1 MERYPKIKV
10 CALFVCCICLL
21 PILSAKADIPAAK
34 EWVEIPVVINII
46 DGTDANNVDAIIKK
60 AKEILEQAHIRLVV
74 KKINRN
80 VNVGNNDDNLNRAE
94 RDEARRKGQQDVN
107 DTCGAGKGIKI
118 DFVTNCKT
126 EKASTT
132 GISVHRTP
140 VVIVEP
146 DTDPNARGRT
156 VAHEIG
162 HVLTLHD
169 TYDLNDINDLMY
181 GYVGGGTT
189 LGPND
194 VNEIFGNAKKRGRS
208 YFVVP
213 RVLPGQS
220 VAIPCGIDYS
230 IDAHGAILD
239 GCYDQDIIDPCGV
252 IPGPDCPTIGYAD
265 MREIL
270 LSCDEPFDLANGTTL
285 EIQLGG
291 TRPLDFPADSF
302 FDVFFSCHLECPPFG
317 VSYIDAPAFYPPT
330 AVWYCLITST
340 EIPLSPPI
348 IHKNEEF
355 DTDDLY
361 IANDSLE
368 ATIPTEIIAM
378 NLVSAEPII
387 VNVNSYADDYRVP
400 DSDPIWIDD
409 FTEPFEFGLTQ
420 PCGGPSIRF
429 TPFGVSGR
437 GFTGGVDIEFDGVLF
452 DTIMTLTDG
461 TFMYFMDPT
470 LPLEPG
476 RHSVIAQEADD
487 SGPTGA
493 AHAAGYFNYS
503 PCGET
508 TGDLDGDGDV
518 DFSDVAILAGNWL
531 ACK

>member
-1 MERYPKIKV
+1 
-10 CALFVCCICLL
+10 L

-60 AKEILEQAHIRLVV
+60 AKKILEQAHIRLVV

-118 DFVTNCKT
+118 DFVTNCNT
-126 EKASTT
+126 AKAGTT
-132 GISVHRTP
+132 GIAVHRNP

-156 VAHEIG
+156 TAHEIC
-162 HVLTLHD
+162 HILTLHD
-169 TYDLNDINDLMY
+169 TYDPNDINDLMY
-181 GYVGGGTT
+181 GYVGGGTH

-194 VNEIFGNAKKRGRS
+194 INEIFPKAKERGTA

-230 IDAHGAILD
+230 IDAHGATLD
-239 GCYDQDIIDPCGV
+239 GFYDQDIIDPCGV

-265 MREIL
+265 MGEIL
-270 LSCDEPFDLANGTTL
+270 LFCDEPLTLTGNTIL

-302 FDVFFSCHLECPPFG
+302 FDVFFSCHLGHDPYG
-317 VSYIDAPAFYPPT
+317 VILIDVPAFYPPK
-330 AVWYCLITST
+330 ALWQCFITGLV
-340 EIPLSPPI
+340 IPLPPPI

-361 IANDSLE
+361 ISNDSLE
-368 ATIPTEIIAM
+368 VTIPTEIIAM
-378 NLVSAEPII
+378 KLVSPDPII
-387 VNVNSYADDYRVP
+387 VNVKSFTDDYRVP
-400 DSDPIWIDD
+400 DHDPIWIDD
-409 FTEPFEFGLTQ
+409 SAGPFEFGLTQ
-420 PCGGPSIRF
+420 PFGGPSICF
-429 TPFGVSGR
+429 TPLGVSGC
-437 GFTGGVDIEFDGVLF
+437 GFTGGVGIELDGELVGSA
-452 DTIMTLTDG
+452 MARADG
-461 TFMYFMDPT
+461 TFMYFTDPT

-476 RHSVIAQEADD
+476 LHSVIAQEADD

-493 AHAAGYFNYS
+493 AHAAGYFKYS
-503 PCGET
+503 PCGEI

-518 DFSDVAILAGNWL
+518 DFSDVAILARNWL